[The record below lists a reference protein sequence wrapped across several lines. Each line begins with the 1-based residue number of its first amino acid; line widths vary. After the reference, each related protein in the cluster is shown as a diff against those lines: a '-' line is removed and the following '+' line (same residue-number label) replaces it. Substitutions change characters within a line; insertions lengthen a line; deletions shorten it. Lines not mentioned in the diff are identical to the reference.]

1 MRIKNTVEK
10 SVEIA
15 FRHFGELL
23 KVATFK
29 KITAY
34 IPDPLTGAT
43 STVISSA
50 VVNYLPLHFSSRDV
64 DGTTLI
70 FGDEKWLVKASELE
84 SIALIPSSG
93 DWFEIGATRY
103 DYDVIAAVLDPTENL
118 WTFQIRRNLPTPVG
132 TVTQED
138 WGDLSLWTENEAWG
152 NLALADSKENWDR

>member
-1 MRIKNTVEK
+1 MKSTVQRA
-10 SVEIA
+10 VEIA
-15 FRHFGELL
+15 FGRFAELL
-23 KVATFK
+23 KAATFK

-70 FGDEKWLVKASELE
+70 FGDEKWLIRASELA

-93 DWFEIGATRY
+93 DWFEIGATR
-103 DYDVIAAVLDPTENL
+103 YDVIAAVLDPTENL

-132 TVTQED
+132 QITIDD
-138 WGDLSLWTENEAWG
+138 WGDLTLWTSNEAWG
-152 NLALADSKENWDR
+152 NLALKDSVEDWNA

>member
-1 MRIKNTVEK
+1 MNIKSTVQK
-10 SVEIA
+10 GVEIA
-15 FRHFGELL
+15 FARFGELL
-23 KVATFK
+23 KAAVFK

-70 FGDEKWLVKASELE
+70 FGDEKWLVKASELA
-84 SIALIPSSG
+84 SITLIPSSG
-93 DWFEIGATRY
+93 DWFEIGVTR
-103 DYDVIAAVLDPTENL
+103 YDVIAAVLDPTENL
-118 WTFQIRRNLPTPVG
+118 WTFQIRRNLPTPGG
-132 TVTQED
+132 TVTQES

-152 NLALADSKENWDR
+152 NLTKWDSRENWDN

>member
-1 MRIKNTVEK
+1 MRIKSTVQR
-10 SVEIA
+10 SVDLA
-15 FRHFGELL
+15 FARFSELL
-23 KVATFK
+23 KEATFK

-70 FGDEKWLVKASELE
+70 FGDEKWLIRASELATV
-84 SIALIPSSG
+84 ALIPSSG
-93 DWFEIGATRY
+93 DWFEIGATR
-103 DYDVIAAVLDPTENL
+103 YDVIAAVLDPTENL
-118 WTFQIRRNLPTPVG
+118 WTFQIRRNLPTPLG

-152 NLALADSKENWDR
+152 NLSKWDSRENWDA